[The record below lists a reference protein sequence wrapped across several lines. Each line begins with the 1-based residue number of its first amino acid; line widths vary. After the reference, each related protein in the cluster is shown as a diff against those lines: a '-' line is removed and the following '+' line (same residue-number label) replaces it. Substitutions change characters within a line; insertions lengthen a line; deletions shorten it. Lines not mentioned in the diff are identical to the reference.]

1 MAFMFKDELRRLRLE
16 KMRVVRILD
25 DVDWVYGSKSRVKRH
40 ERSEWAQKSISEGRV
55 LPKGE
60 LSAPR
65 WLSKRS
71 EALPK
76 GGRATLLFSLCE
88 YPQEEVLSPDYYS
101 RESFKKILRDF
112 RDLSKRQNGVAF
124 PELVRNYIKEKFGCN
139 QARAAKAAQLDPQVV
154 NQIYNAA
161 PKKGRARGV
170 SRNTVIALG
179 LAFELKLE
187 EAEKLMQS
195 AGYAFSDSDED
206 ILLKLC
212 FRRQFYKISLI
223 NEVLRDLQV
232 GELGSKT
239 RREYLANMQS

>member
-1 MAFMFKDELRRLRLE
+1 MAFMMKDELRRLRLE

-101 RESFKKILRDF
+101 RESFKEILSDF
-112 RDLSKRQNGVAF
+112 SKRQNGVAF
-124 PELVRNYIKEKFGCN
+124 SELVKDYINKKFGGN

-154 NQIYNAA
+154 NQIYNARH
-161 PKKGRARGV
+161 GRRRGV

-179 LAFELKLE
+179 LAFELKLKQAE
-187 EAEKLMQS
+187 ELMQS